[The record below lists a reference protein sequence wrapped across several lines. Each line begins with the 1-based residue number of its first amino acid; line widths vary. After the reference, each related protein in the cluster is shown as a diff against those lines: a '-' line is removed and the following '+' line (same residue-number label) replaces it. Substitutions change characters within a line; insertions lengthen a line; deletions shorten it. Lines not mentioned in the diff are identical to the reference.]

1 MPISENNS
9 LRIANSA
16 VVKIRERKGIGGRRR
31 RRNGRIVIQ
40 VLAGAHSVLLQ
51 WPFFN
56 PV

>member
-1 MPISENNS
+1 MELEEQN
-9 LRIANSA
+9 
-16 VVKIRERKGIGGRRR
+16 GGGR

>member
-1 MPISENNS
+1 MELEEQN
-9 LRIANSA
+9 
-16 VVKIRERKGIGGRRR
+16 GGGR

-56 PV
+56 PYM